1 MRRLRSFA
9 ACVALA
15 AMVALFAALF
25 AAFFAAAQPDTG
37 GAQVAAFRSTV
48 DGSRQEYA
56 LYVPRTHDPAHKLP
70 LIVGLHEEESNHIAE
85 LKHLF
90 AVPARYGENALQT
103 LLTLPILPD
112 VDYVVACPFARGMMG
127 YQGAAEQDVYDMIA
141 EVKRRYA
148 IDEDRVYL
156 TGS

>member
-1 MRRLRSFA
+1 MRSLCSVA
-9 ACVALA
+9 ACVGLA
-15 AMVALFAALF
+15 AMVMLF
-25 AAFFAAAQPDTG
+25 AAFFAAAQPDAG

-56 LYVPRTHDPAHKLP
+56 LYVPRAHDPARKLP

-103 LLTLPILPD
+103 LLT
-112 VDYVVACPFARGMMG
+112 
-127 YQGAAEQDVYDMIA
+127 
-141 EVKRRYA
+141 
-148 IDEDRVYL
+148 
-156 TGS
+156 